1 MEFCALGSLRD
12 IATVVGHP
20 FKEEQISVICKYVLK
35 GLEYL
40 HGQGKIHRDIK
51 TDNVL
56 VNHKGQP
63 KLADFGISGEL
74 NNTLQ
79 KRNTL
84 IGTPFFLAPEVI
96 VSNEGS
102 FPCL

>member
-12 IATVVGHP
+12 ISTVMGA

-40 HGQGKIHRDIK
+40 HSQGKIHRDIK

-56 VNHKGQP
+56 VNHKGEP
-63 KLADFGISGEL
+63 KLGKAILEL
-74 NNTLQ
+74 
-79 KRNTL
+79 L
-84 IGTPFFLAPEVI
+84 IFL
-96 VSNEGS
+96 
-102 FPCL
+102 C